1 MSAEK
6 LQELEEMA
14 ARLRAVARQLPPGQH
29 RYEVI
34 QQIRKFRERIA
45 SLKGKDLGPRHHRK
59 PKATK

>member
-29 RYEVI
+29 RYEVF

-45 SLKGKDLGPRHHRK
+45 SLKKKDLGRRHHRK
-59 PKATK
+59 PNATE

>member
-29 RYEVI
+29 RYEVF

-45 SLKGKDLGPRHHRK
+45 ALKKQDLGRRHHRK
-59 PKATK
+59 PNATE

>member
-29 RYEVI
+29 RYEVF

-45 SLKGKDLGPRHHRK
+45 SLKRKDLG
-59 PKATK
+59 

>member
-14 ARLRAVARQLPPGQH
+14 ARLRAVARQLPPGQR

-45 SLKGKDLGPRHHRK
+45 SLKKQDLGRHHRK